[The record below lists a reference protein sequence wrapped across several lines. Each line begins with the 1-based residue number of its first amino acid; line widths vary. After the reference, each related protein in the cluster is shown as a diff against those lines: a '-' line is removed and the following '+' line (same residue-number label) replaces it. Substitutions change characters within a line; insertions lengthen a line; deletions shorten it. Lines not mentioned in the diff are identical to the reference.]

1 MSSAFHETGIQDNL
15 KSSEYIVH
23 GQISTISGR
32 NFVEHI
38 TMVPNIAV
46 VLFSNRLKFLA
57 QQSRLTC
64 NEWLNFNID
73 AGYAQQLIELHAR
86 FNKLF
91 SRWFDEWFIRTEEEN
106 HILDIILRILQEE
119 DVIEKRIRF
128 ARNDF

>member
-91 SRWFDEWFIRTEEEN
+91 SRWFDE
-106 HILDIILRILQEE
+106 
-119 DVIEKRIRF
+119 
-128 ARNDF
+128 